1 MTSALVNAGQAQM
14 ALGDF
19 ADAEKMFGRALEIDP
34 KDAAAANQMGE
45 LCVKR
50 QRDGEARRWFQQ
62 AIAARRDYA
71 PAIDNLGALY
81 VRAGQLNDAIAALRY
96 GIEVAPDEE
105 SLYLNLG
112 SLYVSMD
119 DRDSARQVIER
130 LLARKPASG
139 LALRAL
145 RELDRR

>member
-1 MTSALVNAGQAQM
+1 
-14 ALGDF
+14 
-19 ADAEKMFGRALEIDP
+19 
-34 KDAAAANQMGE
+34 
-45 LCVKR
+45 
-50 QRDGEARRWFQQ
+50 
-62 AIAARRDYA
+62 
-71 PAIDNLGALY
+71 

-96 GIEVAPDEE
+96 GIEVAPGEE

-119 DRDSARQVIER
+119 DRDAARQVIEL
-130 LLARKPASG
+130 LLARKPASP

>member
-1 MTSALVNAGQAQM
+1 
-14 ALGDF
+14 
-19 ADAEKMFGRALEIDP
+19 
-34 KDAAAANQMGE
+34 MGE

-50 QRDGEARRWFQQ
+50 QRDSEARGWFQQ

-71 PAIDNLGALY
+71 PAINNLGSLY

-119 DRDSARQVIER
+119 NRDAARQVIER
-130 LLARKPASG
+130 LLARKPASP